1 MPRIEAI
8 VIGCSAGG
16 LDALKPLLR
25 ALEPPL
31 SQAVVVCSH
40 SGDQGTGLL
49 PSLLARHCRLPVREA
64 RERFPVEPGTVH
76 LAPPGYHLLIERD
89 RRFALSVDGPVH
101 YSRPSIDVLFE
112 SAAEAYGARLV
123 AVMLT
128 GASADGAEG
137 LARIRHGGGLAI
149 VQDPAEA
156 PAPAMPQAALAQAGA
171 DYCLPLA
178 RIAPLL
184 NQLAH
189 RND

>member
-1 MPRIEAI
+1 MARPEAI

-16 LDALKPLLR
+16 LDALRPLLHEL
-25 ALEPPL
+25 APPVP
-31 SQAVVVCSH
+31 QAVIVCSH

-49 PSLLARHCRLPVREA
+49 GALLARHVRLPVHEA
-64 RERFPVEPGTVH
+64 RERWPVQPGVIHVT
-76 LAPPGYHLLIERD
+76 PPGYHLLIERD
-89 RRFALSVDGPVH
+89 RHFALSVDAPEH

-123 AVMLT
+123 GVMLT
-128 GASADGAEG
+128 GASPDGAHG
-137 LARIRHGGGLAI
+137 LACIRRSGGLAI

-156 PAPAMPQAALAQAGA
+156 VAPAMPKAALDQAGA

-178 RIAPLL
+178 QIGSLL

-189 RND
+189 RE